1 VSEWYGRDAH
11 ATLSGRSTYCRRPAI
26 ARDPASSTGES
37 ASGTV
42 EVAGHPGPAVS
53 ESQQGMAAASG
64 GLANVEG
71 PRAGAKSPCAR
82 LSLSILAAFLWVH
95 CAPSGA
101 TELSQADFALPPPAA
116 HDLPSLD
123 LWATHYYDYPAREQ
137 AGGIPLRDKDGKPL
151 TGNLSPKDG
160 AGARSKALSGSSQRE
175 VRRFSTMPVSLEPLR
190 STVRHK
196 TAAQSR
202 GSPTSPW
209 RRGLMGNGTEL
220 SPRRI

>member
-1 VSEWYGRDAH
+1 
-11 ATLSGRSTYCRRPAI
+11 
-26 ARDPASSTGES
+26 
-37 ASGTV
+37 
-42 EVAGHPGPAVS
+42 
-53 ESQQGMAAASG
+53 MAAASG
-64 GLANVEG
+64 GLASVEG
-71 PRAGAKSPCAR
+71 PRAGAKSHCAR
-82 LSLSILAAFLWVH
+82 LSLSTLAAFLWVH

-101 TELSQADFALPPPAA
+101 TELSQTDFALPPPAA

-151 TGNLSPKDG
+151 TGTCLRKTG

-202 GSPTSPW
+202 GSPTLPGEGALWGRCSTVHS
-209 RRGLMGNGTEL
+209 RALSNYCRG
-220 SPRRI
+220 